1 MGKARPVMVGL
12 RREKN
17 LRFVL
22 KSPER
27 LAMNNTV
34 AVALIAGAK
43 LAFLF
48 GGFSALGIYAERRLI
63 A

>member
-1 MGKARPVMVGL
+1 ML
-12 RREKN
+12 E
-17 LRFVL
+17 
-22 KSPER
+22 SSER
-27 LAMNNTV
+27 LTMNYAV

>member
-1 MGKARPVMVGL
+1 MVGL

-43 LAFLF
+43 LAFLL
-48 GGFSALGIYAERRLI
+48 GGFSALGIYAERGLI